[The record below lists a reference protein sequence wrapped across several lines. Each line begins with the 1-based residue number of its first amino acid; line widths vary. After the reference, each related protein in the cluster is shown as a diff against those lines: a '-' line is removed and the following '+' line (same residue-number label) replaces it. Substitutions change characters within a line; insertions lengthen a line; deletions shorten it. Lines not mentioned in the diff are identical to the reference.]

1 MKANADI
8 VIESA
13 KDVLFIPKYAVIK
26 ENGKNYIDVLQSDG
40 ITIERKKVI
49 IGVSDRANIEKIRL
63 GRGRKSNYAIEFIGI
78 S

>member
-13 KDVLFIPKYAVIK
+13 KDVLCIPKYAVIK

-40 ITIERKKVI
+40 ITIERKK
-49 IGVSDRANIEKIRL
+49 L
-63 GRGRKSNYAIEFIGI
+63 
-78 S
+78 